1 MNTYEV
7 LLQRENGINKTVM
20 VHDCMYEDEARIL
33 AESQYGLPVL
43 RVLYKGSTQSS
54 VDSNNFGGNTLH
66 YNPYFKAIDFRGLTG
81 AAGLLMVFA
90 GIIILAEFW
99 YLFVGG
105 AIGYCSWKV
114 FGFGDDD
121 DDKEDE

>member
-7 LLQRENGINKTVM
+7 LLQRENGINKTVI
-20 VHDCMYEDEARIL
+20 VQDCMYEDEARIL

-43 RVLYKGSTQSS
+43 RVLYKGPTQSG
-54 VDSNNFGGNTLH
+54 VDSNHFGGNSLH
-66 YNPYFKAIDFRGLTG
+66 YNPYFKAMDLNGLTG

-105 AIGYCSWKV
+105 AIGYVSWQV
-114 FGFGDDD
+114 FGFGN
-121 DDKEDE
+121 DKEDK